1 MTNALPI
8 EAVNDIEGAIIDGAR
23 TALLN
28 NAHSSS
34 DHFRPKFIT
43 NDKQLGRKIIS
54 SIEQNLNACCSF
66 DFSVA
71 FVTNSG
77 IQPLKQTLQELE
89 SAQIP
94 GRILTTDYLSFSEPS
109 ALEFLDSLSNIEVR
123 MYPVGKT
130 KDYPGFHTKGY
141 LFHYQNQLSKVLVGS
156 ANLTASALA
165 NNHEWNIQITST
177 ENGELL
183 KEIQNEFDNL
193 WDKSLS
199 LKSYINTYRQIY
211 EDKKRVISQ
220 QPIISF
226 EQASLEP
233 NSMQISFI
241 SNLSDSIDGGYK
253 RALLISATGTGKT
266 YASAFAVR
274 NIQPKRLLFLA
285 HREQVLKQSKASYE
299 RVLGPGSYGLLSGNS
314 HNFEADYLFA
324 TMQTMGKK
332 DILTS
337 FKPDDF
343 DIIVIDEVHRA
354 GSKSYQTIMDYFHPS
369 LYLGMTASPDR
380 PDGFDIYKLFDNNI
394 VQEIRLNQALEED
407 LLCPFHY
414 FGITDLSINGVPI
427 DDTTEFSYLVA
438 DERINHIL
446 DRADYFGFSGERV
459 KGLIFCRTICEAEV
473 LSEQF
478 NKHRLRTMSLSGAN
492 TQEERELAIE
502 RLVADKE
509 SPYYDNKLDYLLT
522 VDIFNEGV
530 DIPEVNQII
539 MLRPTESPIVFVQQL
554 GRGLRKSKDKDFVV
568 ILDFIGNYS
577 NNYMIPLAL
586 SGNRSYNKDDMRKFI
601 MEGER
606 TISGSSSVHFDEIAR
621 ERIFRSID
629 NSKLSITMLKESYAN
644 LKHKLGRI
652 PRMTDFFEHGEM
664 DPMLFIDR
672 KRSYYRFI
680 NDYDKEFANVL
691 NEDEHVVLEF
701 LSRYIAN
708 GMRPHELIALK
719 QLAEV
724 GHINKAKMSE
734 KLIEYFNLTLDDAS
748 FDSAARVLNGS
759 FVNSRSEKDAYSE
772 INLIEFEGE
781 NIGQGKTLREM
792 LASDNFKQAFLDI
805 INFGLR
811 RYEEKYL
818 APDRPFKLYEKYMR
832 KDACRLL
839 NWPTDDSSTVYGY
852 RVKYN
857 TCPIFV
863 TYNKEEDITS
873 STQYE
878 DRFVDPDTFSWMTRS
893 RLTIDSP
900 EVQKIINAKET
911 GIEVHLFA
919 KKSDN
924 EGGDFYYLGPVEPKS
939 WKQTT
944 IQDDDG
950 NELPIVNF
958 LLQLETTVKDDIY
971 EYFTGNAA

>member
-1 MTNALPI
+1 
-8 EAVNDIEGAIIDGAR
+8 
-23 TALLN
+23 
-28 NAHSSS
+28 
-34 DHFRPKFIT
+34 
-43 NDKQLGRKIIS
+43 
-54 SIEQNLNACCSF
+54 
-66 DFSVA
+66 
-71 FVTNSG
+71 
-77 IQPLKQTLQELE
+77 
-89 SAQIP
+89 
-94 GRILTTDYLSFSEPS
+94 
-109 ALEFLDSLSNIEVR
+109 
-123 MYPVGKT
+123 
-130 KDYPGFHTKGY
+130 
-141 LFHYQNQLSKVLVGS
+141 
-156 ANLTASALA
+156 
-165 NNHEWNIQITST
+165 
-177 ENGELL
+177 
-183 KEIQNEFDNL
+183 
-193 WDKSLS
+193 
-199 LKSYINTYRQIY
+199 
-211 EDKKRVISQ
+211 
-220 QPIISF
+220 
-226 EQASLEP
+226 
-233 NSMQISFI
+233 
-241 SNLSDSIDGGYK
+241 
-253 RALLISATGTGKT
+253 
-266 YASAFAVR
+266 
-274 NIQPKRLLFLA
+274 
-285 HREQVLKQSKASYE
+285 
-299 RVLGPGSYGLLSGNS
+299 
-314 HNFEADYLFA
+314 
-324 TMQTMGKK
+324 MGKK

-478 NKHRLRTMSLSGAN
+478 NKHGLRTMSLSGAN

-818 APDRPFKLYEKYMR
+818 APDRPFKLYEKYTR